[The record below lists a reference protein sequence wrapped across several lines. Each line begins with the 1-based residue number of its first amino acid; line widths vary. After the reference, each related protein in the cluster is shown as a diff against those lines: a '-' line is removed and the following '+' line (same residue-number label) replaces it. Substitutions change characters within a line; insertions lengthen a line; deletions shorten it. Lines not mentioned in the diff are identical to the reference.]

1 MHIPKTIINKLIPFF
16 PKYPYKE
23 ILKKAKAS
31 IHKQQSQ
38 GCLEVANGQ
47 SWARICLPSN
57 GGTAKLSKEDE
68 LTELKQFLIERS
80 NLEDIGYGNTLEE
93 AAIGFD
99 EVAFEKYFDEDLSP
113 YDSELLK
120 QVAFLAEKFPKF
132 KDSCPSGGEQVKVT
146 VDLLE
151 LKKIVDLAVATAEA
165 SQINAPSFTLSF
177 SHNTAIYWQMN
188 NQYLI
193 ESPTYLADGL
203 LMPMKTNQQATAQN
217 FPNSNQ

>member
-47 SWARICLPSN
+47 SWARVW
-57 GGTAKLSKEDE
+57 TTKLSKEDE

-165 SQINAPSFTLSF
+165 SQINAPSLTLSF
-177 SHNTAIYWQMN
+177 SNNTAIYWQMN

-203 LMPMKTNQQATAQN
+203 LMPMKTNQQTPAQN
-217 FPNSNQ
+217 FTNSNQ

>member
-23 ILKKAKAS
+23 ILKQAKAS
-31 IHKQQSQ
+31 IHRQQSQ

-57 GGTAKLSKEDE
+57 GGTTKLSKEDE
-68 LTELKQFLIERS
+68 LTELNQFLIERS

-93 AAIGFD
+93 AAVGFD
-99 EVAFEKYFDEDLSP
+99 EVAFESYFDEELSP
-113 YDSELLK
+113 YESELLK
-120 QVAFLAEKFPKF
+120 RGAKLAKNFPQF
-132 KDSCPSGGEQVKVT
+132 KDSCPSGAEQVKVT

-151 LKKIVDLAVATAEA
+151 LKKIVDLAVATTEA
-165 SQINAPSFTLSF
+165 SQINFPSLTLSF
-177 SHNTAIYWQMN
+177 SNNTAIYWQMN

-193 ESPTYLADGL
+193 ESTTYLADGL
-203 LMPMKTNQQATAQN
+203 LMPMKTNQQATAKN
-217 FPNSNQ
+217 FTNF

>member
-1 MHIPKTIINKLIPFF
+1 MHIPKSIIKKLIPFF

-47 SWARICLPSN
+47 SWARIW
-57 GGTAKLSKEDE
+57 TAKLSKEDE

-93 AAIGFD
+93 AALGFD
-99 EVAFEKYFDEDLSP
+99 EEGLEEYFDEELSP

-132 KDSCPSGGEQVKVT
+132 KDSCPSGAEQIKIT
-146 VDLLE
+146 LDLLE

-165 SQINAPSFTLSF
+165 SQINAPSLTLSF

-193 ESPTYLADGL
+193 ESPTYKTDGL
-203 LMPMKTNQQATAQN
+203 LMPMKTK
-217 FPNSNQ
+217 